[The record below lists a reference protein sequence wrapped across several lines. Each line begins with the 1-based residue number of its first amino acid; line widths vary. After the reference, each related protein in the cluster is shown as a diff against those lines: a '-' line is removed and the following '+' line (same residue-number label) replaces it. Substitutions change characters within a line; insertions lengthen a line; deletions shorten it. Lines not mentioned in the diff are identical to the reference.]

1 MDKLVP
7 KVFHII
13 PSDSLGGVETAA
25 IRAEAHLKL
34 LMNYELIVINSG
46 SNGWLKT
53 VRNYLQK
60 GLLIF
65 REQRP
70 TVITSLW
77 PSHILGFC
85 LSALKRDLSW
95 VPFYHSSTHF
105 SRIDAFFSK
114 LSMRWCTDAFVDSLQ
129 TSIFVRSFS
138 PTLNLH
144 VIPYVFDTVSYD
156 QSLPKV
162 IDFIWVGRDDQNKNL
177 REFLHFC
184 EYMQSVSA
192 PVNIVVVSSNDIDS
206 RLLERLTKIYSLS
219 VYTHLTWEETQHYI
233 SKSKLMVCTSFKEG
247 FSMVSY
253 EALTLGCLPCGN
265 LVSEVHKII
274 KGKVP
279 ELDSS
284 SLDGFEMFYRGAI
297 TLLDNSSSRSS
308 TVEICRD
315 LIRNEYPD
323 NYIGSFFRHIKSIK
337 S

>member
-1 MDKLVP
+1 MP

-34 LMNYELIVINSG
+34 LMNYDLIVINSE

-53 VRNYLQK
+53 VSNVFLK

-65 REQRP
+65 REQSP
-70 TVITSLW
+70 TIVTSLW

-85 LSALKRDLSW
+85 LSVLKRDLCW

-105 SRIDAFFSK
+105 SWLDAFFSK
-114 LSMRWCTDAFVDSLQ
+114 LSMRWCKDAFVDSLQ

-138 PTLNLH
+138 PTLNLY
-144 VIPYVFDTVSYD
+144 VIPYIFDTFRYGKSI
-156 QSLPKV
+156 SKE

-177 REFLHFC
+177 QGFLDFC
-184 EYMQSVSA
+184 EYMQSINA
-192 PVNIVVVSSNDIDS
+192 KVNIAVVSSNDIDP
-206 RLLERLTKIYSLS
+206 RLLERLAKIYSLS
-219 VYTHLTWEETQHYI
+219 IYTHLTWEETQQYM
-233 SKSKLMVCTSFKEG
+233 SKSKLLVCTSFKEG

-274 KGKVP
+274 EGKVP
-279 ELDSS
+279 ELDSF
-284 SLDGFEMFYRGAI
+284 SLDGFEMFYLGAL
-297 TLLDNSSSRSS
+297 TLLKNSGTRSS

-315 LIRNEYPD
+315 LIVNEYPD